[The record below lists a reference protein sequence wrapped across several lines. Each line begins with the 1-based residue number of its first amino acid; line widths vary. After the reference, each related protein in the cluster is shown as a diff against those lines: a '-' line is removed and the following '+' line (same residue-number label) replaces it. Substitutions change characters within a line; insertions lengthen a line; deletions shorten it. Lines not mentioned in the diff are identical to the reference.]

1 MLGDVLR
8 TYASNELTRAFDCL
22 AWRGARFHAGVHQA
36 RKSLRRTRASL
47 ALDARALGPGG
58 MLIDRALRR
67 INRSLSVLRD
77 ARAVVATL
85 ERLAKEHNAAA
96 SSSLLQR
103 ARHIAVQKRL
113 AQARG
118 ARRDDPDF
126 SDKRAVLAVLAAG
139 LQALLWPAVLEHPV
153 LASLRIRAAKANAAS
168 KRALSGGSAAD
179 WHRWRRRARRPSHQ
193 YRALGGRAAPRPEF
207 TEQHTTLAV
216 VLGEAQDYGLLLD
229 HCDARSPLAESD
241 RKALQALAKNGARR
255 VCARIV
261 KIVALQDN
269 SGCSPGG

>member
-36 RKSLRRTRASL
+36 RKSLRCTRASL
-47 ALDARALGPGG
+47 ALDARARAPGG
-58 MLIDRALRR
+58 MLIDRELRR

-85 ERLAKEHNAAA
+85 ERLAKEHNAAG

-118 ARRDDPDF
+118 ATILIFRTSARSSPYWRRDCRRCFGRPY
-126 SDKRAVLAVLAAG
+126 SNTRCWLRCESARQRPTPRASG
-139 LQALLWPAVLEHPV
+139 L
-153 LASLRIRAAKANAAS
+153 
-168 KRALSGGSAAD
+168 
-179 WHRWRRRARRPSHQ
+179 
-193 YRALGGRAAPRPEF
+193 
-207 TEQHTTLAV
+207 
-216 VLGEAQDYGLLLD
+216 
-229 HCDARSPLAESD
+229 
-241 RKALQALAKNGARR
+241 
-255 VCARIV
+255 
-261 KIVALQDN
+261 
-269 SGCSPGG
+269 